1 MADHL
6 KAVNILKKITIEI
19 GDNNKMWV
27 RLEGFSKDIN
37 KLVSN
42 EYYEKTKYICERYCP
57 EVLSED

>member
-6 KAVNILKKITIEI
+6 IAVKVLKKITIEI
-19 GDNNKMWV
+19 ADNHKVRV
-27 RLEGFSKDIN
+27 RLEGFSKAVE

-42 EYYEKTKYICERYCP
+42 EYYEKTLYICQRYCP